1 MEYLRGASESPFFSN
16 DLNAVKVRD
25 GQLLLLWDGSNA
37 GEFMLGKEGYLS
49 STMVK
54 IEIEEL
60 NKIYSKYLCFAF
72 EQLLRDLTIGM
83 GIPHVNGDMLGNI
96 RINIPSKDEQK
107 HIADFLDKKTKDI
120 NNLLERDKQ
129 LIELLKERR
138 VALINHIITKGL
150 TPKTKFKD
158 SGVNWIGDIPE
169 EEMGI
174 CLYETTTEGTP
185 LTPIF
190 PDTPEGQKDL
200 AAYASEYAT
209 AYADWELSTQQ
220 WEARLFGE
228 QEAPVS
234 N

>member
-1 MEYLRGASESPFFSN
+1 MTYEFGPNSTNPRMRRAYAHTMLAKLATGRANYGEALQAAWNASHTRKGAVSGFEGALENATKAITRKERGTSAHRGIRRVP
-16 DLNAVKVRD
+16 
-25 GQLLLLWDGSNA
+25 
-37 GEFMLGKEGYLS
+37 LGWEH
-49 STMVK
+49 
-54 IEIEEL
+54 
-60 NKIYSKYLCFAF
+60 
-72 EQLLRDLTIGM
+72 
-83 GIPHVNGDMLGNI
+83 P
-96 RINIPSKDEQK
+96 KDENGHYIPLFDAAASSGGQYNFDNV
-107 HIADFLDKKTKDI
+107 AELVEDGDLR
-120 NNLLERDKQ
+120 LGERM
-129 LIELLKERR
+129 EPWYMP
-138 VALINHIITKGL
+138 G
-150 TPKTKFKD
+150 F
-158 SGVNWIGDIPE
+158 GDIPE